1 MKYIVLYILSRLYL
15 CVSVMYNAL
24 YKYKILKPAKFSV
37 PLVSIGNILIGG
49 SGKTPMVVCF
59 SKLLHNKNIK
69 HVVVSRGYK
78 KQSKG
83 TVLVSD
89 GTNPVSDFVEN
100 AYVCGDEAYLMAT
113 KLPNT
118 PIVVDENKI
127 NAIKFAI
134 KKFSPDLILLDD
146 AFQSLYLSIDYNI
159 VLHNNA
165 INKNDL
171 KIFPLGKLRQ
181 SLNQLSRANFIMQIN
196 RDYNTK
202 TSVLSWDCK
211 KTEFSSN
218 IVSLALNKA
227 FVFCGLANPKSFLA
241 SVKKLGLKILLEKSY
256 IDHFEYQNN
265 AKFKK
270 DCYSAIKLG
279 VVVFLTTY
287 KDFVKLQNDSDFMD
301 MPVRWLVLDVEYS
314 LAATKNVVDN
324 MLSCV
329 SFKK

>member
-1 MKYIVLYILSRLYL
+1 MRAILGRAYYSTLDYSEARVLIVDDTPQNIDLLMQFLEPEKYSLAFAKNGKQTLDIVH
-15 CVSVMYNAL
+15 
-24 YKYKILKPAKFSV
+24 KF
-37 PLVSIGNILIGG
+37 N
-49 SGKTPMVVCF
+49 
-59 SKLLHNKNIK
+59 
-69 HVVVSRGYK
+69 
-78 KQSKG
+78 
-83 TVLVSD
+83 
-89 GTNPVSDFVEN
+89 
-100 AYVCGDEAYLMAT
+100 
-113 KLPNT
+113 
-118 PIVVDENKI
+118 
-127 NAIKFAI
+127 
-134 KKFSPDLILLDD
+134 PDLILLDD

-241 SVKKLGLKILLEKSY
+241 SVKKLGLEILLEKSY
-256 IDHFEYQNN
+256 IDHFEYKNN
-265 AKFKK
+265 AKLKK

-301 MPVRWLVLDVEYS
+301 MPVRWFVLDVEYS
-314 LAATKNVVDN
+314 LAVTKNVVDN